1 MLVLVHQLDGA
12 GRYQLTVLNF
22 ANQDIGGTVRSE
34 HLPPGGQV
42 SDMFSGKPVAV
53 IDDLFSFAVHLQPY
67 QGMSLLVEA
76 PAEDSVAS

>member
-1 MLVLVHQLDGA
+1 
-12 GRYQLTVLNF
+12 
-22 ANQDIGGTVRSE
+22 
-34 HLPPGGQV
+34 
-42 SDMFSGKPVAV
+42 MFSGKPVAV